1 MKKIIPILA
10 VMLGISLFAA
20 AQKPNVNKAKNMA
33 FATENPDFA
42 GAKAIIEEA
51 VKSPELNQLAK
62 TWFVGGEVYY
72 QSAVSGKGEGSE
84 ISNGEDSK
92 KALNCFLKAYELD
105 NMPNAKGKV
114 KPKYTNKIKDYLVSL
129 YLRYT
134 FVNYGVKQYEA
145 RNYKDA
151 IDAFET
157 HTDIVDMPMV
167 AGQKNAP
174 AKDSAYYEIVF
185 YTAQC
190 AWAGNFNQKAIEIYS
205 SLKDK
210 DYEGNVVYQSLAEL
224 YKTEKDT
231 VNFEAI
237 LKEGVQK
244 FPSEFYYLGN
254 LINLYIEQNALNK
267 AEEYLR
273 QAIANDPNNAQYY
286 VVMCTVLENENKID
300 EAMSMIDKALELDDK
315 NAEAWNTKGRL
326 IYNTAVATEGLSAE
340 EKDIEKANKIAEDAK
355 NIFKESMPYF
365 EKAVELNP
373 ENADYLKTLRSLYY
387 RFYDDDPKYPEL
399 YNKVNEQLKSL

>member
-1 MKKIIPILA
+1 M
-10 VMLGISLFAA
+10 
-20 AQKPNVNKAKNMA
+20 
-33 FATENPDFA
+33 
-42 GAKAIIEEA
+42 
-51 VKSPELNQLAK
+51 
-62 TWFVGGEVYY
+62 
-72 QSAVSGKGEGSE
+72 
-84 ISNGEDSK
+84 
-92 KALNCFLKAYELD
+92 
-105 NMPNAKGKV
+105 
-114 KPKYTNKIKDYLVSL
+114 
-129 YLRYT
+129 
-134 FVNYGVKQYEA
+134 
-145 RNYKDA
+145 
-151 IDAFET
+151 
-157 HTDIVDMPMV
+157 
-167 AGQKNAP
+167 
-174 AKDSAYYEIVF
+174 
-185 YTAQC
+185 
-190 AWAGNFNQKAIEIYS
+190 
-205 SLKDK
+205 
-210 DYEGNVVYQSLAEL
+210 
-224 YKTEKDT
+224 
-231 VNFEAI
+231 
-237 LKEGVQK
+237 
-244 FPSEFYYLGN
+244 
-254 LINLYIEQNALNK
+254 NK